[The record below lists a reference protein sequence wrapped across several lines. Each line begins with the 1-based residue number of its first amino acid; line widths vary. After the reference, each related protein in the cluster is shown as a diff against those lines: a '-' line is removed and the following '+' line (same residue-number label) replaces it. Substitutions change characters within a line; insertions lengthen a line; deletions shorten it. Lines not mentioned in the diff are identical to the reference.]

1 LAGTRKKDI
10 NNMTKFKDFGTGP
23 DLSNVEPITFALH
36 GETFECK
43 KAVPGKLLL
52 SLVAKSK
59 SEDPAEAAA
68 TIGDFFSKVLLSDSY
83 TRFDALLEDPDR
95 IVTVE
100 QLGEITGW
108 IVEQFGDRPEEQPEA

>member
-1 LAGTRKKDI
+1 
-10 NNMTKFKDFGTGP
+10 MTKFKDFGTGP

-59 SEDPAEAAA
+59 SEDPAEAAE
-68 TIGDFFSKVLLSDSY
+68 TVGDFFSKVLVLDSY
-83 TRFDALLEDPDR
+83 KRFDALLEDPER